1 MGTGAVRSPDQRA
14 FFVSGIYK
22 TQSSFC
28 KGFPGGTVVKNLAV
42 MQETLVQSLGQ
53 EDPLEKEIAAHSCIL
68 TLKIPWTEERGEL
81 QSIGSKKK
89 WTPLSD

>member
-28 KGFPGGTVVKNLAV
+28 KGFPGGAVVKNLAV
-42 MQETLVQSLGQ
+42 MQETLVQSLGR
-53 EDPLEKEIAAHSCIL
+53 EDPLEKEMATHSSVL
-68 TLKIPWTEERGEL
+68 AWNIPWTEDPGRL
-81 QSIGSKKK
+81 
-89 WTPLSD
+89 